1 MKKYRVIATGNND
14 LVINDMFEHLSE
26 EFEFLSCSSRQ
37 MDITRHIELLSP
49 DVFIICLKNETVEE
63 MAAFSDIKRILT
75 SKGIFTIIIGKEDE
89 CNLFQTY
96 AVQVADVVLVRP
108 LGAERIKNEILE
120 LMGEFEQEK
129 EGQRDML
136 YELEQLKQA
145 QHKKHVLVID
155 DDPTMLK
162 LVKEYVGDKYTVA
175 TAVSGRVAYRF
186 LETKTT
192 NIILLDYEMPEENGV
207 EVLKKLRENP
217 KLSKVPILFLTGVID
232 KAKMVQALSLRPQG
246 YLLKPIDREK
256 LLGMLEKF
264 IG

>member
-1 MKKYRVIATGNND
+1 
-14 LVINDMFEHLSE
+14 
-26 EFEFLSCSSRQ
+26 
-37 MDITRHIELLSP
+37 
-49 DVFIICLKNETVEE
+49 
-63 MAAFSDIKRILT
+63 
-75 SKGIFTIIIGKEDE
+75 
-89 CNLFQTY
+89 
-96 AVQVADVVLVRP
+96 
-108 LGAERIKNEILE
+108 
-120 LMGEFEQEK
+120 
-129 EGQRDML
+129 ML